1 MPRAG
6 QDGVFPIMLLGV
18 EGEALRSSECKILV
32 CGTQWRSR
40 GGLLQSSHEWY

>member
-6 QDGVFPIMLLGV
+6 RGAVFPIMFLGV

-32 CGTQWRSR
+32 CGGHMASYKVPTS
-40 GGLLQSSHEWY
+40 GTEYL

>member
-6 QDGVFPIMLLGV
+6 RGGVFPIMFLGV
-18 EGEALRSSECKILV
+18 EGEALSSSECKILV

-40 GGLLQSSHEWY
+40 GLLQSSHEWY